1 MKGRIGE
8 DVMRVLFI
16 CVGNTCRSQ
25 MAEGWA
31 NSLGLEAQSAGTHP
45 GQSVANNAIEVMAEK
60 EIDISNQVPT
70 KIKDVD
76 VESFDLIFSMGCGVS
91 CPDIKFDDD
100 WSLDDPYGGITE
112 KYREIRDE
120 IERNVRQLIE

>member
-8 DVMRVLFI
+8 GFMRVLFI

-31 NSLGLEAQSAGTHP
+31 KSHGLDAQSAGTHP
-45 GQSVANNAIEVMAEK
+45 GASIAKNAIAVMAEK
-60 EIDISNQVPT
+60 GIDISNQVPN
-70 KIKDVD
+70 KIDDVD
-76 VESFDLIFSMGCGVS
+76 IASFDLIFSMGCGVS
-91 CPDIKFDDD
+91 CPNVQLNGD
-100 WSLDDPYGGITE
+100 WELDDPYGGVIE

-120 IERNVRQLIE
+120 IEKNICQLIE